1 MIENQLKLDLN
12 DSRITSL
19 VSKTADGRSNIYL
32 LHAPE
37 LTKAPYIEYEILS
50 VAGDIY
56 SEGDDEESSVNIQID
71 IFTHGSYVSLRD
83 AVKTVLEE
91 KGYIFPSVGG
101 FQSLYE
107 DETKLY
113 HCVLRFIK
121 EI

>member
-19 VSKTADGRSNIYL
+19 VSKAADGKPNIYL

-50 VAGDIY
+50 IAGEIY
-56 SEGDDEESSVNIQID
+56 SEGEEEETSVNIQVD
-71 IFTHGSYVSLRD
+71 IFTYGSYVALRD
-83 AVKTVLEE
+83 AVKTVLKE
-91 KGYIFPSVGG
+91 KGYVFPNVGG

>member
-12 DSRITSL
+12 DSRITGL
-19 VSKTADGRSNIYL
+19 VSKTADGRANIYL

-50 VAGDIY
+50 IAGEIY
-56 SEGDDEESSVNIQID
+56 SEGEEEETSVNIQVD
-71 IFTHGSYVSLRD
+71 IFTYGSYVSLRD
-83 AVKTVLEE
+83 AVKTVLKE
-91 KGYIFPSVGG
+91 KGYVFPNVGG

>member
-12 DSRITSL
+12 DSRITGL
-19 VSKTADGRSNIYL
+19 VSKAADGKPNIYL

-37 LTKAPYIEYEILS
+37 LTKAPYIEYQILS
-50 VAGDIY
+50 IAGEMY
-56 SEGDDEESSVNIQID
+56 SEGDEEESSVNIQID
-71 IFTHGSYVSLRD
+71 IFTYGSYVSLRD

-101 FQSLYE
+101 FQPLYE
-107 DETKLY
+107 DETKLH

>member
-19 VSKTADGRSNIYL
+19 VSKTADGRSNIYP

-50 VAGDIY
+50 IAG
-56 SEGDDEESSVNIQID
+56 
-71 IFTHGSYVSLRD
+71 
-83 AVKTVLEE
+83 
-91 KGYIFPSVGG
+91 
-101 FQSLYE
+101 
-107 DETKLY
+107 
-113 HCVLRFIK
+113 